1 MFILQRDD
9 TRHMELEKLKAIQIE
24 LKNKIHIK
32 PYNGA
37 VKNILSVDSS
47 YSKKLNKII
56 SVAIVYDSIKKEIVD
71 KAFEIEEV
79 KFPYIPGF
87 LSFRE
92 IDTTLSAVGKIHS
105 NYDIVLVD
113 GQGIAHPRGF
123 GFASHL
129 GVLLKKPTI
138 GCAKSRL
145 VGTYNEVGAKRG
157 DFSYLIHD
165 SEVVGA
171 VLRTKAHVKPVF
183 ISPGNLID
191 IDSSIKII
199 LQLTEKYRLPEP
211 IRFAH
216 FFAEETKILW
226 EK

>member
-1 MFILQRDD
+1 
-9 TRHMELEKLKAIQIE
+9 MELEKLKALQIE
-24 LKNKIHIK
+24 LKNKIHIT
-32 PYNGA
+32 PYTGTF
-37 VKNILSVDSS
+37 KNVLAIDSS
-47 YSKKLNKII
+47 YLKKLNKII
-56 SVAIVYDSIKKEIVD
+56 SMAIVYDANKKEIVD
-71 KAFEIEEV
+71 KAFAIQDV

-92 IDTTLSAVGKIHS
+92 IDTTLSAIKKIHS
-105 NYDIVLVD
+105 KYDLVLVD

-129 GVLLKKPTI
+129 GVLLEKPTI

-145 VGTYNEVGAKRG
+145 VGSYNEVGAKRG
-157 DFSYLIHD
+157 DFSYLIHN

-171 VLRTKAHVKPVF
+171 VLRTKAYVKPIF

-191 IDSSIKII
+191 IDSSIKIV

-216 FFAEETKILW
+216 IFAEDTKRLW

>member
-1 MFILQRDD
+1 
-9 TRHMELEKLKAIQIE
+9 MELEKLKALQVE
-24 LKNKIHIK
+24 LKNKIHIT
-32 PYNGA
+32 PYTGTI
-37 VKNILSVDSS
+37 KNVLAIDSS
-47 YSKKLNKII
+47 YLKKLNKII
-56 SVAIVYDSIKKEIVD
+56 SMAIVYDANKKEIVD
-71 KAFEIEEV
+71 KAFAIEDV

-92 IDTTLSAVGKIHS
+92 IDTTLSAIKKIHS
-105 NYDIVLVD
+105 KYDIVLVD

-129 GVLLKKPTI
+129 GVLLEKPTI

-145 VGTYNEVGAKRG
+145 VGSYNEVGAKRG
-157 DFSYLIHD
+157 DFSYLIHN

-171 VLRTKAHVKPVF
+171 VLRTKVYVKPIF

-191 IDSSIKII
+191 IDSSIKIV

-216 FFAEETKILW
+216 IFAEETKRLW

>member
-1 MFILQRDD
+1 
-9 TRHMELEKLKAIQIE
+9 MELEKLKAIQIE

-32 PYNGA
+32 PYTGV
-37 VKNILSVDSS
+37 VKNVLAIDSS

-56 SVAIVYDSIKKEIVD
+56 SMAIIYDSNKKEIVD
-71 KAFEIEEV
+71 KTFEIKEV

-92 IDTTLSAVGKIHS
+92 IDTTISAIRKLHS
-105 NYDIVLVD
+105 KYDVVLVD
-113 GQGIAHPRGF
+113 GQGIAHPRGL

-129 GVLLKKPTI
+129 GVLLEKPTI

-145 VGTYNEVGAKRG
+145 VGNYNEVGAKRG
-157 DFSYLIHD
+157 DFSYLIHN
-165 SEVVGA
+165 SKVVGA
-171 VLRTKAHVKPVF
+171 VLRTKANVKPIF

-191 IDSSIKII
+191 IDSSVKII
-199 LQLTEKYRLPEP
+199 LQLTKKYRLPEP

-216 FFAEETKILW
+216 IFAEETKRLW
-226 EK
+226 EKQNF